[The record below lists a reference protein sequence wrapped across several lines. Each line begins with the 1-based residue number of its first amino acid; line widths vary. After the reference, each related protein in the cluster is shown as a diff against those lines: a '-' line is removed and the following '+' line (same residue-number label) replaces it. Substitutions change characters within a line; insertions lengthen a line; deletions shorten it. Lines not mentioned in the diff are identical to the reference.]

1 MHLDNDQA
9 VVSGCGGLAVA
20 DVCIII
26 PIILISLLIISR
38 INFVASSS
46 ILLSLD
52 LLSPQC
58 SLLFKHNFSLLRAND
73 QIIQGN

>member
-38 INFVASSS
+38 INFVASSIIVPGFTFTS
-46 ILLSLD
+46 M
-52 LLSPQC
+52 
-58 SLLFKHNFSLLRAND
+58 FSAFQTQLQFAESTPLC
-73 QIIQGN
+73 

>member
-38 INFVASSS
+38 INFVASSMIVPGFTLTS
-46 ILLSLD
+46 M
-52 LLSPQC
+52 
-58 SLLFKHNFSLLRAND
+58 FSAFQTQLQFAESTPLW
-73 QIIQGN
+73 

>member
-46 ILLSLD
+46 IIFPGFTFTPMFSALN
-52 LLSPQC
+52 Q
-58 SLLFKHNFSLLRAND
+58 NFQTQLQFAESTPLC
-73 QIIQGN
+73 